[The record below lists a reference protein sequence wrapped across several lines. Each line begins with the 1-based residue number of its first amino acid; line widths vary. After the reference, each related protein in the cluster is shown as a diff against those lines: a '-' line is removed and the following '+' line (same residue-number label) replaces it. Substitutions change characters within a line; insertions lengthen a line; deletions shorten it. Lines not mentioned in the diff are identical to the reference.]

1 MPIAFIPGGT
11 DGLVKAELQAQEG
24 AKTKITCYFNPKEI
38 TIDKPVPWQKHK
50 NVEGD
55 EPTLEFTAAEPK
67 TLACELMFDMF
78 EEKGDVYAKYISQLE
93 QLALIQSDVKRPP
106 MVTFTWGN
114 NMPVFKGVIEDL
126 NVKYT
131 LFLPNGTPCRAT
143 VNIKM
148 KQASKLMNKEETDAA
163 NKAEAQQSG
172 TTAQAGQTP
181 TQTAQAAGYP
191 PTSSGT
197 RAAMDAAGAD
207 GHFPPGTPVPGP
219 PPAGSPPA
227 PPPAGHA

>member
-1 MPIAFIPGGT
+1 MPVNYVPGGS

-24 AKTKITCYFNPKEI
+24 AKTKIVCYFNPKEI

-78 EEKGDVYAKYISQLE
+78 EERGDVYAKYVSQLE

-106 MVTFTWGN
+106 MVTFTWGS

-131 LFLPNGTPCRAT
+131 LFLPDGTPCRAT

-148 KQASKLMNKEETDAA
+148 KQAAKLMNKDEAKEAAKKEEQQKGTPTDGSTRPDQA
-163 NKAEAQQSG
+163 AQQVG
-172 TTAQAGQTP
+172 DDNYRDTMTRNNVDN
-181 TQTAQAAGYP
+181 
-191 PTSSGT
+191 PTSI
-197 RAAMDAAGAD
+197 
-207 GHFPPGTPVPGP
+207 PPGTTLQ
-219 PPAGSPPA
+219 GS
-227 PPPAGHA
+227 